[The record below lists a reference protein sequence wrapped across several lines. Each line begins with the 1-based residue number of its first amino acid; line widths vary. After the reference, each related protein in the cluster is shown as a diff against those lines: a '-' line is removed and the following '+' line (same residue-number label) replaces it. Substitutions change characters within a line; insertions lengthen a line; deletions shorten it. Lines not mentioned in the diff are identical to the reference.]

1 MLKQQWVR
9 LQTLVVDTAL
19 EAVAPAAQAKRHEL
33 HSELQ
38 DPLQW
43 VYADPV
49 RLAQVLSNLLN
60 NAAKY
65 TDPGRL
71 HHAGRAGRRRLA
83 AAFAVAD
90 NGIGMSADALQN
102 VFAMFAQEQ
111 AALERSEGGLGIG
124 LALAKGLVE
133 LHGGSIRAESA
144 GPGRGSRFE
153 VRLPRAERAEEAE
166 PAAGSAGAAQGPGR
180 TVLLAD
186 DNADAAEVLA
196 ELLRLAGHD
205 VRVASDGHAAADLAA
220 RLQPQVL
227 VLDIGMPGL
236 NGYEVAR
243 QVRAQSWGPGSLL
256 IAATGWGQEE
266 DRRKALQAGF
276 DLHFTKPFSPEQL
289 LEAIAR
295 RTPR

>member
-1 MLKQQWVR
+1 M
-9 LQTLVVDTAL
+9 
-19 EAVAPAAQAKRHEL
+19 
-33 HSELQ
+33 
-38 DPLQW
+38 
-43 VYADPV
+43 
-49 RLAQVLSNLLN
+49 
-60 NAAKY
+60 
-65 TDPGRL
+65 
-71 HHAGRAGRRRLA
+71 
-83 AAFAVAD
+83 
-90 NGIGMSADALQN
+90 
-102 VFAMFAQEQ
+102 
-111 AALERSEGGLGIG
+111 
-124 LALAKGLVE
+124 
-133 LHGGSIRAESA
+133 
-144 GPGRGSRFE
+144 
-153 VRLPRAERAEEAE
+153 RLPRAERAEEAE